1 MDEKIVIEDV
11 CQEKGVK
18 ILDNIS
24 TRIYDGEIFSIFG
37 PSGSGKTTLLR
48 LINRLDE
55 KTSGRIYLDGTNVN
69 DLDVITLR
77 RRVGMV
83 FQLPALLPGKVY
95 QNVLFGPGLF
105 DETKK
110 EDRGLALRYLKL
122 VGLNEGFLDRDG
134 ETLSVGQQQ
143 RVSIARTLAN
153 EPEVI
158 LMDEPTSALDPT
170 ATLKIEELIK
180 RLNRKLKVTIVIV
193 THNIEQAV
201 RISDRSMLIVKGK
214 KIEEGKTKAMLESPE
229 EELTGKFI
237 SGHLEER
244 GAEEGMEEVEK

>member
-1 MDEKIVIEDV
+1 MDEKIIIENV

-24 TRIYDGEIFSIFG
+24 AKVYDGEIFSIFG

-55 KTSGRIYLDGTNVN
+55 KTSGHIYLDGV
-69 DLDVITLR
+69 DIDEMDVITLR

-95 QNVLFGPGLF
+95 QNILFGPGLF
-105 DETKK
+105 DRSKRDDTA
-110 EDRGLALRYLKL
+110 LALRYLKL
-122 VGLNEGFLDRDG
+122 VGLDEELLDRDG

-143 RVSIARTLAN
+143 RVSIARALAN
-153 EPEVI
+153 EPGVI
-158 LMDEPTSALDPT
+158 LMDEPTSALDLT

-180 RLNRKLKVTIVIV
+180 QLNRELKVTIVIV

-201 RISDRSMLIVKGK
+201 RVSDRSMLIVRGR
-214 KIEEGKTKAMLESPE
+214 KIEEGKTKDMLKNPK
-229 EELTGKFI
+229 EELTEEFI
-237 SGHLEER
+237 SGHLEEVR
-244 GAEEGMEEVEK
+244 